1 MVCCRR
7 WIYEGVM
14 MSDRKIIIAVPHGF
28 CAGVSR
34 AIETVEKVLEK
45 FPSETVYVLHEVVHN
60 QHVVDDLRQ
69 KGVVFTDCLADIPE
83 NSIVVFSAHGVSA
96 DVEELA
102 RMRNLRVYD
111 ATCPIVDRV
120 HRKVRRLSSQGEEVI
135 MIGHAG
141 HQEVV
146 GTLGQYNSEAGGIYL
161 VVNHHDIEN
170 LKVKNPAKLSFVTQ
184 TTLSVDET
192 AATIRELQSCFPGI
206 QGPGLND
213 ICYATQ
219 NRQRAVKEL
228 AKKADVVLVVGS
240 RNSSNSNRLREV
252 AEHEGAKAFLIN
264 DHTELL
270 PEMITGYRVI
280 GITGGASAPEYL
292 LKDLV
297 RELRNFGY
305 EDIEELGVST
315 EKQKFRLPGD
325 L

>member
-1 MVCCRR
+1 MD
-7 WIYEGVM
+7 
-14 MSDRKIIIAVPHGF
+14 SQKKIIIAVPHGF

-45 FPSETVYVLHEVVHN
+45 YPSETVYVFHEVVHN
-60 QHVVDDLRQ
+60 QHVVDDLKK
-69 KGVVFTDCLADIPE
+69 KGVVFTDCLMDIPE
-83 NSIVVFSAHGVSA
+83 GSIAVFSAHGVTTE
-96 DVEELA
+96 VEELA
-102 RMRNLRVYD
+102 KARKLRVYD

-120 HRKVRRLSSQGEEVI
+120 HRKVRRLSQQGEEVI

-146 GTLGQYNSEAGGIYL
+146 GTLGQYKSENGGIYL
-161 VVNHHDIEN
+161 VVNHRDIEN
-170 LKVKNPAKLSFVTQ
+170 LQVRNPDRISFVTQ

-192 AATIRELQSCFPGI
+192 ADAIKELKTRFPAI

-219 NRQRAVKEL
+219 NRQSAVKDL

-252 AEHEGAKAFLIN
+252 AEHEGTKAFLIN
-264 DHTELL
+264 DYTELL
-270 PEMITGYRVI
+270 PEMISGNQVI

-297 RELRNFGY
+297 RELRSFGY
-305 EDIEELGVST
+305 EDIEEMGIST

-325 L
+325 LV